1 MKGFKNGYK
10 PTQQDLDN
18 RANHLNPNNKL
29 YKGKKK

>member
-1 MKGFKNGYK
+1 MRGFKKNYK

-18 RANHLNPNNKL
+18 RAKQLNPNNRL